1 MATVYGQSTH
11 LGLDHVR
18 AVQAQVEHG
27 TVDVQRVLGVQ
38 LLQNPV
44 QDNEGSGAS
53 HASTGSGEVGGGASR
68 QSFTHPV
75 VIQWAGIGRVCFST
89 CSEPQWARFRGS
101 C

>member
-1 MATVYGQSTH
+1 MDTVYGQSTH

-53 HASTGSGEVGGGASR
+53 HASTGSGEVGGVGGIKTKLHAS
-68 QSFTHPV
+68 
-75 VIQWAGIGRVCFST
+75 
-89 CSEPQWARFRGS
+89 CSHTVGWHRACVFQYLQ
-101 C
+101 